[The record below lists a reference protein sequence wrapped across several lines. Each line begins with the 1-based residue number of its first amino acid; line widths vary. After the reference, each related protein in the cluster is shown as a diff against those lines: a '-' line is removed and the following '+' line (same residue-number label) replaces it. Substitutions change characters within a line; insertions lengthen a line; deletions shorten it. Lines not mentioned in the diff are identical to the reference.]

1 MWKLTEED
9 AKALL
14 DLATNGSD
22 ELNVAIDHLTDEEHF
37 TGFVE
42 GLIWLGVDAVG
53 VFATY
58 KLADAAADKWVNF
71 AHKAI
76 GEFIVT
82 KGK

>member
-9 AKALL
+9 AKALT

-22 ELNVAIDHLTDEEHF
+22 KLNVAIDHLTDEVHF

-42 GLIWLGVDAVG
+42 GLIWLGVDAIG
-53 VFATY
+53 VFAAY
-58 KLADAAADKWVNF
+58 KLADVAADKWTNF
-71 AHKAI
+71 SSKSI
-76 GEFIVT
+76 GEFVVT